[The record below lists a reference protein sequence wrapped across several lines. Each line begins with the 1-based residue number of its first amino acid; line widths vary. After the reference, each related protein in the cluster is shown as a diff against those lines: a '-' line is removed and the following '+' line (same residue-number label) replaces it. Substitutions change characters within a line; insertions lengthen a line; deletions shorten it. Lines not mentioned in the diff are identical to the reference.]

1 MIKSIITLLFLSFG
15 IGQTVFAQKID
26 KEQLLEFYQNQ
37 QYKEAAAYLKSAYPN
52 AITDAK
58 VLAQISYCYMM
69 AGNLVEA
76 EKTYLQLNVVQPNQ
90 IPVLFSLTNIN
101 AKRGNSK
108 NAISYLQHIV
118 ALDSNNFNAL
128 KQLANLTDSLS
139 KKIIYLKKANEVNAY
154 EADIAYELALAHTKR
169 DEHQQ
174 AYNVLNTAITA
185 DTSNLILQEAL
196 LPVANQLG
204 KYKEVVTTGK
214 KLLDESRDATVM
226 RHVAKAY
233 FFVKSYQNAIDLYQ
247 QLEKMDMQNEGSLYY
262 TSLCYLALKNYGMA
276 SIYTKRTISEGISPN
291 TAAYYNLLAGVY
303 ENQKQYSMAASAYQ
317 KGLTYGVNKNTYYRL
332 GLLYDIKQ
340 KQQKTAVKYYR
351 LYLNS
356 KDLDAADQP
365 QIDYV
370 KSKIASYKN

>member
-1 MIKSIITLLFLSFG
+1 MKKSIITLLFLSFG
-15 IGQTVFAQKID
+15 ISQIIFAQTID

-37 QYKEAAAYLKSAYPN
+37 QYKEAAAYLKNAYPN
-52 AITDAK
+52 AITDPK
-58 VLAQISYCYMM
+58 VLAKISYCYMM

-76 EKTYLQLNVVQPNQ
+76 EKTYLQLNTIQPNQ

-101 AKRGNSK
+101 AKRGNTK

-139 KKIIYLKKANEVNAY
+139 KKIVFLKKANKVNAY
-154 EADIAYELALAHTKR
+154 EADIAYDLALAHTKR
-169 DEHQQ
+169 EEHQQ
-174 AYNVLNTAITA
+174 AYNVLNVAISA

-204 KYKEVVTTGK
+204 KHKEVVTIGEM
-214 KLLDESRDATVM
+214 LLNNSKDATVM
-226 RHVAKAY
+226 RNVAKAY
-233 FFVKSYQNAIDLYQ
+233 FFLKNYQKAINLYK
-247 QLEKMDMQNEGSLYY
+247 QLEGMDMQNEGSLYY

-276 SIYTKRTISEGISPN
+276 STYAKRTISEGISPN

-303 ENQKQYSMAASAYQ
+303 KDQKQYSMAANAYQ
-317 KGLTYGVNKNTYYRL
+317 KGLTYGVQKNIYYRL
-332 GLLYDIKQ
+332 GLLYDIKL
-340 KQQKTAVKYYR
+340 KQQKIALKYYR
-351 LYLNS
+351 LYLKS
-356 KDLDAADQP
+356 KDLTAADQP

-370 KSKIASYKN
+370 KSKVAVEKK